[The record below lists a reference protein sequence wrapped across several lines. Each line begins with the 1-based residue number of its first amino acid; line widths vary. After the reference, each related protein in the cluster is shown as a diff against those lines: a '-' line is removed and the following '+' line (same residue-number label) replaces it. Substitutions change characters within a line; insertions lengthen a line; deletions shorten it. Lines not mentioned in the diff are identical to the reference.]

1 MVTNR
6 FEMRENVEVT
16 LVNCTPHE
24 IILCASDGTK
34 MRSVPTSGSIARCA
48 TERTVIGSV
57 VFQGMLIPVA
67 AVKLGEVIG
76 LPAPKPGTIY
86 IVSAIAGA
94 ACKAAGR
101 TDVVL
106 VDDAVRDSEGR
117 VIGARA
123 LARP

>member
-1 MVTNR
+1 MERNR
-6 FEMRENVEVT
+6 FETCENVEVT

-34 MRSVPTSGSIARCA
+34 LRSVPASGSVARCA
-48 TERTVIGSV
+48 TERTVVGSF
-57 VFQGMLIPVA
+57 VFQGMMIPVA
-67 AVKLGEVIG
+67 TVKLGAVTG
-76 LPAPKPGTIY
+76 LPAPRPGTIY

-94 ACKAAGR
+94 ACKTAGR

-117 VIGARA
+117 VIGCKAF
-123 LARP
+123 ARP